1 MKMYDDEDEEMMKEV
16 HEVLLEQLEEH
27 LNKYNSM
34 MVAGAM
40 MCNSIRLYKM
50 ILSPAGFEDMM
61 KIIHDTASEVN
72 EFKTPTIQ

>member
-27 LNKYNSM
+27 LHKYNSM

-40 MCNSIRLYKM
+40 MCNAIRLYKM
-50 ILSPAGFEDMM
+50 ILSPAGFNDMM
-61 KIIHDTASEVN
+61 KIIHDTSNEIN